1 MEPVILDL
9 AEANRFIGL
18 HHRHSVPLKPIN
30 VKFIIGLQHLNEVVG
45 VSIMG
50 RPVNRHIEDGTTIE
64 IRRLAT
70 NGLKVA
76 CSFLL
81 ARSCEVAYSL
91 GYQKVVTYTLQEESG
106 SSLKAVGFTISH
118 KSNSNGKWK
127 RNGVSTT
134 QTRLDGRDLIPS
146 KNKICWQKNT
156 KWKEEE

>member
-1 MEPVILDL
+1 MKPVILDL
-9 AEANRFIGL
+9 FEANRFIGL

-30 VKFIIGLQHLNEVVG
+30 VKLIIGLEDSNKIVG

-50 RPVNRHIEDGTTIE
+50 RPVNRHIEDGKTIE

-70 NGLKVA
+70 NGLKNA

-81 ARSCEVAYSL
+81 ARSCEVAFAL
-91 GYQKVVTYTLQEESG
+91 GYEKIVTYTLEQESG
-106 SSLKAVGFTISH
+106 SSLKAVGFRISH

-134 QTRLDGRDLIPS
+134 QTRLDGKDLIPS
-146 KNKICWQKNT
+146 KNKICWQKNS